1 VRVVLFTGKGGVGKT
16 TAAAATAALVARRG
30 RKALVLSTD
39 PAHSLADA
47 FGVPVGPEPRELDTG
62 LAAMEVDTQ
71 LRFER
76 GWRDVQGYLLDLLAR
91 GGVDGLQAEEMV
103 VLPGAAEVLAL
114 LEVRDQ
120 VAAGRWDAVIVDCAA
135 TAETL
140 RLLALPEALSWYVER
155 VFPTHRRMM
164 RSLRPVLGRL
174 AGGLGGAALP
184 PDGVLDA
191 VTRLHAQLADVRGLL
206 ADPAVTSVRLV
217 LTPESVVVA
226 EARRTLTNLSLYGYR
241 VDSVLANRIVP
252 APATPVAGSGAEP
265 DPWRA
270 AWAAAQAEQLA
281 LVRESFTGVPVRR
294 ASYRPAEPVG
304 LRALLDLAAELYGD
318 DDPVAVPPPADLVAV
333 DRAGEEYVLRLSL
346 PFAQRSEVAVA
357 RSGDEL
363 VLTVGAHRRLFTL
376 PSGLRRC
383 TVTGAEFADGTL
395 RVRFR
400 PDPQLWPATDKGSA
414 S

>member
-1 VRVVLFTGKGGVGKT
+1 VRVILFTGKGGVGKT

-47 FGVPVGPEPRELDTG
+47 FGVPLGPEPCEVDTG

-71 LRFER
+71 LRFEHS
-76 GWRDVQGYLLDLLAR
+76 WRDVQGYLLDLLAR

-120 VAAGRWDAVIVDCAA
+120 VAAGRWDAVIVDCAP

-140 RLLALPEALSWYVER
+140 RLLALPEALSWYIER
-155 VFPTHRRMM
+155 VFPTHRRMV

-191 VTRLHAQLADVRGLL
+191 VTRLHGELGEVRGLL
-206 ADPAVTSVRLV
+206 ADPAMTSVRLV

-226 EARRTLTNLSLYGYR
+226 EARRTLTHLSLYGYR
-241 VDSVLANRIVP
+241 VDSVLANRVVP
-252 APATPVAGSGAEP
+252 APAAAVPAGRRAEP

-270 AWAAAQAEQLA
+270 AWAASQAEQLA
-281 LVRESFTGVPVRR
+281 VVRESFAGIPVRR
-294 ASYRPAEPVG
+294 AAYRPAEPVG
-304 LRALLDLAAELYGD
+304 LPALLDLARELYGH
-318 DDPVAVPPPADLVAV
+318 DDPVAVPAPAELVGV
-333 DRAGEEYVLRLSL
+333 ERDGEEYVLRVSL
-346 PFAQRSEVAVA
+346 PFADRSAVSAA

-363 VLTVGAHRRLFTL
+363 VLTVGARRRLLTL

-383 TVTGAEFADGTL
+383 TVAGAEFADGTL

-400 PDPQLWPATDKGSA
+400 PDPQLWPGGPQG
-414 S
+414 

>member
-30 RKALVLSTD
+30 RKTLVLSTD
-39 PAHSLADA
+39 PAHSLSDA
-47 FGVPVGPEPRELDTG
+47 LGEPLGPEPREIDTG
-62 LAAMEVDTQ
+62 LAAMEVNAQ

-155 VFPTHRRMM
+155 VFPTHRRMV
-164 RSLRPVLGRL
+164 RSLRPVLGRI
-174 AGGLGGAALP
+174 AGGLGGTALP

-191 VTRLHAQLADVRGLL
+191 VTRLHGELADVRGLL
-206 ADPAVTSVRLV
+206 TDPATISVRLV

-226 EARRTLTNLSLYGYR
+226 EARRTLTSLSLYGFQ
-241 VDSVLANRIVP
+241 VDSVLANRVVP
-252 APATPVAGSGAEP
+252 EPADPAGGTGP
-265 DPWRA
+265 DPWLA
-270 AWAAAQAEQLA
+270 AWAATHAEQLEV
-281 LVRESFTGVPVRR
+281 VRESFAGIPVRC
-294 ASYRPAEPVG
+294 AAYRPAEPVG
-304 LRALLDLAAELYGD
+304 LPALLELARELYAD
-318 DDPVAVPPPADLVAV
+318 DDPMAEPPAADLVEV
-333 DRAGEEYVLRLSL
+333 ERVGEQYVLRLAL
-346 PFAQRSEVAVA
+346 PFAERSEVGVA

-363 VLTVGAHRRLFTL
+363 VLTVGPHRRLFTL

-383 TVTGAEFADGTL
+383 TVVGAEFAAGTL

-400 PDPQLWPATDKGSA
+400 PDPRLWPK
-414 S
+414 

>member
-30 RKALVLSTD
+30 RKALVMSTD
-39 PAHSLADA
+39 PAHSLGDA
-47 FGVPVGPEPRELDTG
+47 FGAPLGPEPRELDTG
-62 LAAMEVDTQ
+62 LAAMEVNAQ

-76 GWRDVQGYLLDLLAR
+76 SWRDVQGYLSELLAR
-91 GGVDGLQAEEMV
+91 GGVDALQAEEMV
-103 VLPGAAEVLAL
+103 VLPGAADVLAL

-120 VAAGRWDAVIVDCAA
+120 VATGRWDAVIVDCAA

-140 RLLALPEALSWYVER
+140 RLLALPEALTWYVER
-155 VFPTHRRMM
+155 VLPTHRRMI

-174 AGGLGGAALP
+174 AGGLGAAALP
-184 PDGVLDA
+184 TDGVLDA
-191 VTRLHAQLADVRGLL
+191 VSRLHGELAEVRALL
-206 ADPAVTSVRLV
+206 ADAAAASVRLV

-226 EARRTLTNLSLYGYR
+226 EARRTLTSLSLYGYR
-241 VDSVLANRIVP
+241 VDSVLANRVVP
-252 APATPVAGSGAEP
+252 APEPGRP

-270 AWAAAQAEQLA
+270 AWAAAQAAQLA
-281 LVRESFTGVPVRR
+281 QVRASFAGVPVRQ
-294 ASYRPAEPVG
+294 AAYRPAEPVG
-304 LRALLDLAAELYGD
+304 LPALLALAEELYGG
-318 DDPVAVPPPADLVAV
+318 DDPVVAVPPADPFDVEKL
-333 DRAGEEYVLRLSL
+333 GEEYVLRVAL
-346 PFAQRSEVAVA
+346 PFAERSDVAVA

-383 TVTGAEFADGTL
+383 TVVGAGFGDGAL

-400 PDPQLWPATDKGSA
+400 PDPELWPHTMERGQVG
-414 S
+414 

>member
-1 VRVVLFTGKGGVGKT
+1 MRVVLFTGKGGVGKT
-16 TAAAATAALVARRG
+16 TLAAATAALVARRG

-47 FGVPVGPEPRELDTG
+47 FGEPLGPEPREVDTG

-76 GWRDVQGYLLDLLAR
+76 SWRDVQGYLLDLLAR

-120 VAAGRWDAVIVDCAA
+120 VAAGRWDTVIVDCAP

-155 VFPTHRRMM
+155 VFPTHRRMV

-174 AGGLGGAALP
+174 SAGLGGAALP

-191 VTRLHAQLADVRGLL
+191 VTRLHAELGDVRGLL
-206 ADPAVTSVRLV
+206 GDPAVTSVRLV

-226 EARRTLTNLSLYGYR
+226 EARRTLTSLSLYGYR
-241 VDSVLANRIVP
+241 VDSVLANRVVP
-252 APATPVAGSGAEP
+252 APAAESGGRP

-281 LVRESFTGVPVRR
+281 VVRESFTGVPVRR

-304 LRALLDLAAELYGD
+304 LRALLDLAHELYGD
-318 DDPVAVPPPADLVAV
+318 DDPVGVPPPADPVRV
-333 DRAGEEYVLRLSL
+333 ERTGEEYVLRLAL
-346 PFAQRSEVAVA
+346 PFAERSEVAVA

-383 TVTGAEFADGTL
+383 TVLGAEFADSTL

-400 PDPQLWPATDKGSA
+400 PDPQLWPR
-414 S
+414 